1 MTYFCLNC
9 RQNGRIVV
17 MPENGQC
24 QVCSSRTAVVFMGR
38 HTRPDDCAVWPAQ
51 HRGTE
56 APVQ

>member
-17 MPENGQC
+17 MSENEC

-38 HTRPDDCAVWPAQ
+38 RHPRPDDYAVWPAQ